1 MAKSENDQNLQGA
14 LTYLLGFITG
24 IYFLTS
30 AKNDFVRFHAKQST
44 VVFGG
49 LFVLYFI
56 PVINFFITPIGIILW
71 ILLMYKAYSGEKYQL
86 PYIGDLLGDKGR
98 KK

>member
-14 LTYLLGFITG
+14 LTYLFGFATG
-24 IYFLTS
+24 IYFLLT

-49 LFVLYFI
+49 LFVLNFI
-56 PVINFFITPIGIILW
+56 PVINFFIFPVGVILW
-71 ILLMYKAYSGEKYQL
+71 IFLMYKAYSGERYKL
-86 PYIGDLLGDKGR
+86 PYIGDLLGEEG
-98 KK
+98 KKK